1 MRNTIFKCP
10 ICGSTHFKH
19 SFPRDKNT
27 PVFLA
32 KCSKCRRY
40 ECWVNKKDYKNW
52 VHSTRNKDMKYNVI
66 PSQYA
71 KTQVM
76 IHQLLLHFGFK
87 MNMSNKN
94 TYKLVKNDL
103 EYTVNISDDIVN
115 VKDLVYKTG
124 KKYPLESL
132 IKKLTKL
139 VKDENF

>member
-1 MRNTIFKCP
+1 MRNTLFKCP

-40 ECWVNKKDYKNW
+40 ECWVNKEDYKNW
-52 VHSTRNKDMKYNVI
+52 TYPSRNKNMIHDVV

-87 MNMSNKN
+87 MNLSNKN

-103 EYTVNISDDIVN
+103 EYTVNISDDIVD
-115 VKDLVYKTG
+115 VKDLVYKTR
-124 KKYPLESL
+124 KKYPLDSL
-132 IKKLTKL
+132 IKKLIKL
-139 VKDENF
+139 VKEGQ